1 MKKYLFALTAILFG
15 MFVLISCDDEEAIK
29 GSTTFYGKVVVN
41 PSAAKLNENVTFS
54 IGEGGF
60 SSDNVSVG
68 ISSSTTIN
76 GKDVIKSVS
85 YFIDGTKVAE
95 SSDKANKYF
104 VSYNVENISIGNH
117 VVTAK
122 CSSNFKNYTI
132 EEHITQ
138 GGLIVEP
145 WDFLDVKQAINNEEF
160 KRILQILKIPM
171 TDIENLISN
180 IVICTSAYKS
190 GLHSSF
196 KIVMIEKKYKWF

>member
-15 MFVLISCDDEEAIK
+15 MFVLVSCDKEDEIK

-41 PSAAKLNENVTFS
+41 PASVKQNENVIFS

-76 GKDVIKSVS
+76 GKDVIKSIS

-95 SSDKANKYF
+95 SSDKANKYS
-104 VSYNVENISIGNH
+104 VSYNVENIAIGNH

-138 GGLIVEP
+138 GEFIVKP
-145 WDFLDVKQAINNEEF
+145 
-160 KRILQILKIPM
+160 
-171 TDIENLISN
+171 
-180 IVICTSAYKS
+180 
-190 GLHSSF
+190 
-196 KIVMIEKKYKWF
+196 

>member
-1 MKKYLFALTAILFG
+1 
-15 MFVLISCDDEEAIK
+15 MFVLVSCDKEDEIK

-41 PSAAKLNENVTFS
+41 PTSVKQNENIIFS

-76 GKDVIKSVS
+76 GKDVIKSIS

-95 SSDKANKYF
+95 SSDKANKYS

-138 GGLIVEP
+138 GEFIVKP
-145 WDFLDVKQAINNEEF
+145 
-160 KRILQILKIPM
+160 
-171 TDIENLISN
+171 
-180 IVICTSAYKS
+180 
-190 GLHSSF
+190 
-196 KIVMIEKKYKWF
+196 

>member
-15 MFVLISCDDEEAIK
+15 MFVLVSCSEDDEVK

-41 PSAAKLNENVTFS
+41 PTSVKQNENVTFS

-76 GKDVIKSVS
+76 GKDVVKSVS

-95 SSDKANKYF
+95 SSDKTNKYSI
-104 VSYNVENISIGNH
+104 SYNVENMSIGNH
-117 VVTAK
+117 VVTAR

-138 GGLIVEP
+138 AEITVE
-145 WDFLDVKQAINNEEF
+145 
-160 KRILQILKIPM
+160 
-171 TDIENLISN
+171 
-180 IVICTSAYKS
+180 
-190 GLHSSF
+190 
-196 KIVMIEKKYKWF
+196 

>member
-15 MFVLISCDDEEAIK
+15 MFVLVSCDKEDEIK
-29 GSTTFYGKVVVN
+29 GSTIFYGKVVVN
-41 PSAAKLNENVTFS
+41 PTSVKQNENVIFS

-76 GKDVIKSVS
+76 GKDVIKSIS

-95 SSDKANKYF
+95 SSDKANKYS

-138 GGLIVEP
+138 GEFTVEP
-145 WDFLDVKQAINNEEF
+145 
-160 KRILQILKIPM
+160 
-171 TDIENLISN
+171 
-180 IVICTSAYKS
+180 
-190 GLHSSF
+190 
-196 KIVMIEKKYKWF
+196 

>member
-1 MKKYLFALTAILFG
+1 MKKYLFALTVILLG
-15 MFVLISCDDEEAIK
+15 MFVFVSCNGDDEVK

-41 PSAAKLNENVTFS
+41 PSTVKLNENVTFS
-54 IGEGGF
+54 IGEGDF

-95 SSDKANKYF
+95 SSDKAKKYS
-104 VSYNVENISIGNH
+104 VSYNIENISIGNH

-145 WDFLDVKQAINNEEF
+145 
-160 KRILQILKIPM
+160 
-171 TDIENLISN
+171 
-180 IVICTSAYKS
+180 
-190 GLHSSF
+190 
-196 KIVMIEKKYKWF
+196 

>member
-15 MFVLISCDDEEAIK
+15 MFVLVSCDKEDEIK

-41 PSAAKLNENVTFS
+41 PTSVKQNENIIFS

-68 ISSSTTIN
+68 ISSSSTIN
-76 GKDVIKSVS
+76 GKDVIKSIS

-95 SSDKANKYF
+95 SSDKANKYS

-138 GGLIVEP
+138 GEFIVKP
-145 WDFLDVKQAINNEEF
+145 
-160 KRILQILKIPM
+160 
-171 TDIENLISN
+171 
-180 IVICTSAYKS
+180 
-190 GLHSSF
+190 
-196 KIVMIEKKYKWF
+196 

>member
-1 MKKYLFALTAILFG
+1 MKKYLFALTTILLG
-15 MFVLISCDDEEAIK
+15 MFVFVSCDDDDEVK

-41 PSAAKLNENVTFS
+41 PSTVKQKENVTFS

-60 SSDNVSVG
+60 SSDNVLVS

-95 SSDKANKYF
+95 SSDKANKYS

-117 VVTAK
+117 VVTAE

-138 GGLIVEP
+138 GELIVEP
-145 WDFLDVKQAINNEEF
+145 
-160 KRILQILKIPM
+160 
-171 TDIENLISN
+171 
-180 IVICTSAYKS
+180 
-190 GLHSSF
+190 
-196 KIVMIEKKYKWF
+196 

>member
-15 MFVLISCDDEEAIK
+15 MFVLVSCDDDDEIK
-29 GSTTFYGKVVVN
+29 GSTTFHGKVIVN
-41 PSAAKLNENVTFS
+41 PLSVKQNENITFC

-95 SSDKANKYF
+95 CSDKANKYS

-117 VVTAK
+117 VVTVK

-138 GGLIVEP
+138 GEFTVEP
-145 WDFLDVKQAINNEEF
+145 
-160 KRILQILKIPM
+160 
-171 TDIENLISN
+171 
-180 IVICTSAYKS
+180 
-190 GLHSSF
+190 
-196 KIVMIEKKYKWF
+196 

>member
-15 MFVLISCDDEEAIK
+15 MFVLVSCDKEDEIK

-41 PSAAKLNENVTFS
+41 PTSVKQNENVIFS

-60 SSDNVSVG
+60 SSDNVLVG

-76 GKDVIKSVS
+76 GKDVIKSIS

-95 SSDKANKYF
+95 SSDKANKYS

-138 GGLIVEP
+138 GEFTVEP
-145 WDFLDVKQAINNEEF
+145 
-160 KRILQILKIPM
+160 
-171 TDIENLISN
+171 
-180 IVICTSAYKS
+180 
-190 GLHSSF
+190 
-196 KIVMIEKKYKWF
+196 

>member
-15 MFVLISCDDEEAIK
+15 MFVLVSCDKEDEIK

-41 PSAAKLNENVTFS
+41 PTSVKQNENVIFS

-76 GKDVIKSVS
+76 GKDVIKSIS
-85 YFIDGTKVAE
+85 YFIDDTKVAE
-95 SSDKANKYF
+95 SSDKANKYS

-138 GGLIVEP
+138 GEFTVEP
-145 WDFLDVKQAINNEEF
+145 
-160 KRILQILKIPM
+160 
-171 TDIENLISN
+171 
-180 IVICTSAYKS
+180 
-190 GLHSSF
+190 
-196 KIVMIEKKYKWF
+196 

>member
-15 MFVLISCDDEEAIK
+15 MFVLVSCDKGDEIK

-41 PSAAKLNENVTFS
+41 PTSVKQNENITFS

-76 GKDVIKSVS
+76 GKDVIKSIS

-95 SSDKANKYF
+95 SSDKANKYS

-138 GGLIVEP
+138 GEFIVKP
-145 WDFLDVKQAINNEEF
+145 
-160 KRILQILKIPM
+160 
-171 TDIENLISN
+171 
-180 IVICTSAYKS
+180 
-190 GLHSSF
+190 
-196 KIVMIEKKYKWF
+196 

>member
-1 MKKYLFALTAILFG
+1 
-15 MFVLISCDDEEAIK
+15 MFVLVSCDKEDAIK

-41 PSAAKLNENVTFS
+41 PTSVKQNENVIFS

-76 GKDVIKSVS
+76 GKDVTKSIS

-95 SSDKANKYF
+95 SSDKANKYS

-138 GGLIVEP
+138 GEFTVEP
-145 WDFLDVKQAINNEEF
+145 
-160 KRILQILKIPM
+160 
-171 TDIENLISN
+171 
-180 IVICTSAYKS
+180 
-190 GLHSSF
+190 
-196 KIVMIEKKYKWF
+196 

>member
-1 MKKYLFALTAILFG
+1 
-15 MFVLISCDDEEAIK
+15 MFVLVSCDKEDEIK

-41 PSAAKLNENVTFS
+41 LTSVKQNENIIFS

-76 GKDVIKSVS
+76 GKDVIKSIS

-95 SSDKANKYF
+95 SSDKANKYS

-138 GGLIVEP
+138 GEFIVKP
-145 WDFLDVKQAINNEEF
+145 
-160 KRILQILKIPM
+160 
-171 TDIENLISN
+171 
-180 IVICTSAYKS
+180 
-190 GLHSSF
+190 
-196 KIVMIEKKYKWF
+196 

>member
-15 MFVLISCDDEEAIK
+15 MFVLVSCDKEDEIK

-41 PSAAKLNENVTFS
+41 PTSVKQNENVIFS

-76 GKDVIKSVS
+76 GKDVTKSIS

-95 SSDKANKYF
+95 SSDKANKYS

-138 GGLIVEP
+138 GEFTVEP
-145 WDFLDVKQAINNEEF
+145 
-160 KRILQILKIPM
+160 
-171 TDIENLISN
+171 
-180 IVICTSAYKS
+180 
-190 GLHSSF
+190 
-196 KIVMIEKKYKWF
+196 

>member
-15 MFVLISCDDEEAIK
+15 MFVFISCDDEEEIK

-41 PSAAKLNENVTFS
+41 PSAAKQNENVTFC

-95 SSDKANKYF
+95 SSDKANKYS
-104 VSYNVENISIGNH
+104 VSYNIENISIGNH
-117 VVTAK
+117 VVTAR

-138 GGLIVEP
+138 GEFIVEP
-145 WDFLDVKQAINNEEF
+145 
-160 KRILQILKIPM
+160 
-171 TDIENLISN
+171 
-180 IVICTSAYKS
+180 
-190 GLHSSF
+190 
-196 KIVMIEKKYKWF
+196 